1 MKYFLHDSNAMQD
14 EKITELFINFGYQ
27 GTGLFFAILEKIA
40 FAESP
45 VSEQIL
51 LFQLKIKGKKLLK
64 IYSFLFEIELLFNQ
78 KGKVFNEN
86 VLKVAEK
93 YKIKKEKTK
102 KRVSEWRKN
111 QEVGKNVTHYKSV
124 RNAPVTPLNKS
135 KVNKSKVNKEKVK
148 EKSKILPLPER
159 KKVFFENMEKAI
171 IDKAE
176 FQEKGELN
184 NFYAYWTEHGDTDK
198 KMRFEKERSF
208 SISRRLGV
216 WFTNKEKWS
225 EKNEPKLKETDIHP
239 LEKKLIEK
247 YGKI

>member
-1 MKYFLHDSNAMQD
+1 
-14 EKITELFINFGYQ
+14 
-27 GTGLFFAILEKIA
+27 
-40 FAESP
+40 
-45 VSEQIL
+45 
-51 LFQLKIKGKKLLK
+51 
-64 IYSFLFEIELLFNQ
+64 
-78 KGKVFNEN
+78 
-86 VLKVAEK
+86 
-93 YKIKKEKTK
+93 
-102 KRVSEWRKN
+102 
-111 QEVGKNVTHYKSV
+111 
-124 RNAPVTPLNKS
+124 
-135 KVNKSKVNKEKVK
+135 
-148 EKSKILPLPER
+148 
-159 KKVFFENMEKAI
+159 MEKAI